1 MKLDK
6 DYKKDVKREFAEADY
21 IGMKIGIRIFLV
33 ILIISVLSIFAHFA
47 YKEWRVE
54 KERNIFKNSTT
65 YTESAAS
72 FIADSYRQY
81 NLTDD
86 DAEKATIMEYVIMRY
101 PNLDTKTIENETL
114 RQFYN
119 KCLTK

>member
-6 DYKKDVKREFAEADY
+6 DFKKNVKRELAEADY
-21 IGMKIGIRIFLV
+21 IGMKIGIRIFLA
-33 ILIISVLSIFAHFA
+33 ILIISILSIFAHFA

-72 FIADSYRQY
+72 FLADSYRQY

-86 DAEKATIMEYVIMRY
+86 DAEKESIMEYVIMRY
-101 PNLDTKTIENETL
+101 PNLDTKTIENDTL
-114 RQFYN
+114 IQFYN
-119 KCLTK
+119 KCLAK